1 MHDVRQY
8 QIWTIDGQ
16 HARVGSVLGDEV
28 EMHLRGLS
36 GVSDVRRL
44 SAKSMLANPER
55 FKFIRDGRPLKTNSE
70 LETLIMEKALQH
82 PVCPEGMGVQVM
94 GHSDG
99 TWSVF
104 GAVPPLPALSPTG
117 IASITSTRLPGSFA
131 GSTTWPPNRAA

>member
-55 FKFIRDGRPLKTNSE
+55 FKFIRDGRPLKTKSE

-82 PVCPEGMGVQVM
+82 PVCPEGMGVQILW
-94 GHSDG
+94 GEPRGDYIHRRGRTTNDG
-99 TWSVF
+99 APPCHGSVSRMTL
-104 GAVPPLPALSPTG
+104 ADP
-117 IASITSTRLPGSFA
+117 
-131 GSTTWPPNRAA
+131 